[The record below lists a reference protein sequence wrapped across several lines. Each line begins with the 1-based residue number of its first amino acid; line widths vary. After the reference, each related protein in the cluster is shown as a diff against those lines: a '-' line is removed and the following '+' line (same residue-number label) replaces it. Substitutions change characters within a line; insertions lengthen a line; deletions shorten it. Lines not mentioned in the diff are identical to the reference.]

1 MRFSVIL
8 VTIASSLLISMG
20 TAVTFKNVG
29 RTPAG
34 ETLVMN
40 SMSTI
45 TNPFIKHG
53 LIVESSQGSTN
64 NYMLNI
70 MRPVYKILEQAF
82 VGYIE
87 GFLNADIKNPVYC
100 FTDGFSSFTAT
111 LSMLKRIFTE
121 EP

>member
-1 MRFSVIL
+1 ML
-8 VTIASSLLISMG
+8 VTIARSLLISMG

-29 RTPAG
+29 RTPVG
-34 ETLVMN
+34 ETFVMN

-53 LIVESSQGSTN
+53 LIVESSQESTN

-100 FTDGFSSFTAT
+100 FTDGLSSFTAT